1 MAASDENGNDPT
13 TTTATRRDTDATR
26 APNSATTTR
35 DTKYVLRFTCIDG
48 AAYHGARA
56 SFFDFVHR
64 MLMAIVLLSSSTTI
78 AGMAGLELFKPWLPW
93 AGLAPLL
100 ASTLDL
106 VISPGLKAQTHAT
119 LRSRYFE
126 LLADIEEID
135 FSART
140 HDRWTAALNRIYAQE
155 PPTAYR
161 AIKAMAYNVA
171 TDALWS
177 EDEAAKRRL
186 KLSFWDR
193 WTGQLFPKTSKTYKP
208 NC

>member
-1 MAASDENGNDPT
+1 
-13 TTTATRRDTDATR
+13 
-26 APNSATTTR
+26 
-35 DTKYVLRFTCIDG
+35 
-48 AAYHGARA
+48 
-56 SFFDFVHR
+56 

-93 AGLAPLL
+93 AGLVPLL

-106 VISPGLKAQTHAT
+106 VISPGLKAQTHTT

-126 LLADIEEID
+126 LLADIEETE
-135 FSART
+135 FSERT
-140 HDRWTAALNRIYAQE
+140 NVRWNATLNRIYAQE

-177 EDEAAKRRL
+177 ENEAAKRRL
-186 KLSFWDR
+186 AISSWDC
-193 WTGQLFPKTSKTYKP
+193 WTGQLFPRTSKTYKP
-208 NC
+208 KC